1 MCFGELKPWQHVFSK
16 LAANSY
22 SPCHSP
28 PYITC
33 LQVSAEKHLCQTR
46 PFPAVPWCPP
56 RPGSTSFISLGLPGR
71 TFPGLSPCLSPS
83 CPMMPVLDVS
93 DKAICQHCK
102 LLLGSRHLLFLV
114 TISLFNCLIRY
125 KSMPVILSE
134 GARKKSTLEFTWWPM
149 APLSPQM
156 ANAGNK
162 DTCTD
167 KHDENEGIMQG
178 GVRDALRG
186 SSSGFLV
193 SILMTSC
200 KFYTLVEQIELWLML
215 QNLRSWLLGF
225 LTVLSFFNK

>member
-1 MCFGELKPWQHVFSK
+1 MPLTTLHHMLTSLCRETSVSDMPF
-16 LAANSY
+16 
-22 SPCHSP
+22 PCCP
-28 PYITC
+28 LTPT
-33 LQVSAEKHLCQTR
+33 QTR
-46 PFPAVPWCPP
+46 VHIFHH
-56 RPGSTSFISLGLPGR
+56 SLGLPGR

-83 CPMMPVLDVS
+83 RPMMPVLDVS

-156 ANAGNK
+156 TNAGNK

-178 GVRDALRG
+178 VC
-186 SSSGFLV
+186 V
-193 SILMTSC
+193 
-200 KFYTLVEQIELWLML
+200 TLLEEAVVCRTNRIVTYAPE
-215 QNLRSWLLGF
+215 F
-225 LTVLSFFNK
+225 T